1 MDIQTFYPVFETGQV
16 LTSELLNDIIEYLE
30 PQDRTTRANLTG
42 IGVIGG
48 LRPDWNAT
56 AGTLALSRGVAVTS
70 AGHLIVEDH
79 TLFDRVRP
87 YSVPIPSGPTATAED
102 KAKARY
108 PFLFDGN
115 TQREAF
121 ELLPT
126 DFQPAPGE
134 AAPTLLTAAFVAD
147 KTLLLFLETN
157 LESLKNCNVNDCS
170 DKGSEMNL
178 TLRRLLVS
186 RSIADTI
193 LSQEQAIA
201 GRPVDRANH
210 PRLSLPRLAMDKI
223 NPAGT
228 SLVDL
233 ADLHG
238 RYLAC
243 IVKVA
248 GQLMPAMNA
257 AWNAYRPLLQ
267 DLYPDA
273 RFPDGPIPRHH
284 LLNMVA
290 ALVETPV
297 LVQYL
302 YAGMHDLLLGYNE
315 FVECAALFD
324 AECAPNPA
332 RFPKHLLAGDVE
344 PRPLAFAG
352 APKTLADYAQYD
364 ALTAKGGAAPEGA
377 PARRRHHFVPSPAV
391 DCGDDRAAE
400 LRALF
405 CRMVLIA
412 QTYATRN
419 LLGADIELTP
429 SRDGAAPLGE
439 RAIPFYY
446 RFDAGSDLFVN
457 WSWRKARTNRFDA
470 IHSWQFSASANP
482 HPLLL
487 RQDEQDFIRIEGVLG
502 KPLGSTMAELIREK
516 RRLGLSFS
524 LQPVWV
530 ALSDDP
536 RQNDAARQRALAAIQ
551 QLLVCRM
558 RDLDVIFL
566 TIMAAIF
573 AFMVWLVQVLGR
585 LDATKATKRTPSVT
599 APSPATGAVGGRV
612 LNANLAVLNLEPQ
625 EQRKVRLIS
634 DQVLSTARNQKIFA
648 NDTVKVLAQSAV
660 AEQPLQ
666 TVAVASVYDKVRD
679 KAIGGE
685 LFERVRAASD
695 TLGVAGDKE
704 ELSKAIYP
712 AVALMARAEDM
723 MKVASADSLADFDDE
738 AFDTALRGFTD
749 AYVNY
754 AAQAETDP
762 AKTGVEIANA
772 NLAIVGK
779 RDMVSAAATQTS
791 SATITQ
797 ELAKRLKSM
806 FEEMT
811 FAGFARKH
819 PGLEHKGGTPV
830 GGTFV
835 LLYAGRD
842 ELDGGMR
849 IALEKLRG
857 GLGDVFAKLLK
868 LNAPDLSA
876 QASIKQLLASSKPR
890 SDDQL
895 DDFVVLGDFCL
906 PYLCCDSDCSD
917 TVVDR
922 RINQG
927 VGTLKANLAN
937 RAVLVAQPA
946 RDTPVT
952 PAPVSDGPASGPTPA
967 PAPTPT
973 PAPTEPVEPRP
984 STGKVEI
991 SVVSGD
997 ARRGVPLQGA
1007 TLVITDLATGQAK
1020 QQRMATATLSLELK
1034 AGKYAFVA
1042 SSGTLSS
1049 APVEIG
1055 LKAGATVA
1063 VTLQIVG

>member
-30 PQDRTTRANLTG
+30 PQDRTTRANLSG
-42 IGVIGG
+42 IGIVCG

-56 AGTLALSRGVAVTS
+56 AGTLTLSRGVAVTS
-70 AGHLIVEDH
+70 AGHLIVEDS
-79 TLFDRVRP
+79 TAFDRVRP
-87 YSVPIPSGPTATAED
+87 YTVPIPSGPTATAED
-102 KAKARY
+102 KARARY

-134 AAPTLLTAAFVAD
+134 AAPTPLNAAFVAD
-147 KTLLLFLETN
+147 KTVLLFLETN
-157 LESLKNCNVNDCS
+157 LESLKNCDVNDCS

-186 RSIADTI
+186 RSVADTI

-201 GRPVDRANH
+201 GRPVDRASH
-210 PRLSLPRLAMDKI
+210 PRLALKRLSMDKV
-223 NPAGT
+223 NPAGS
-228 SLVDL
+228 SLVAL
-233 ADLHG
+233 ADLYS
-238 RYLAC
+238 RYVTC
-243 IVKVA
+243 IA
-248 GQLMPAMNA
+248 RAATQLQPTMNA
-257 AWNAYRPLLQ
+257 AWNAYKPLLQ
-267 DLYPDA
+267 DMYPSN
-273 RFPDGPIPRHH
+273 RLPEGPIPKHH
-284 LLNMVA
+284 FLNMLA
-290 ALVETPV
+290 ALAETPV

-302 YAGMHDLLLGYNE
+302 HGGLHDILRSYNE
-315 FVECAALFD
+315 FVEGAAAFD

-332 RFPKHLLAGDVE
+332 RFPKHVLAGDVE

-352 APKTLADYAQYD
+352 APKTLAEYTKYD
-364 ALTAKGGAAPEGA
+364 PLTARGGPAPEGA
-377 PARRRHHFVPSPAV
+377 PAARRHHFVPSPAV
-391 DCGDDRAAE
+391 AGDYGKAAE
-400 LRALF
+400 LRSLF
-405 CRMVLIA
+405 ARMVLLA

-429 SRDGAAPLGE
+429 SRDGAAALGE

-446 RFDAGSDLFVN
+446 RFDSSGDLLGN
-457 WSWRKARTNRFDA
+457 WSWRKARINQFAA
-470 IHSWQFSASANP
+470 IHSWQFTGTANP
-482 HPLLL
+482 HPFLL
-487 RQDEQDFIRIEGVLG
+487 RQDEHDFIRIEGIVG

-524 LQPVWV
+524 IQPVWI
-530 ALSDDP
+530 ALNDDP
-536 RQNDAARQRALAAIQ
+536 RQNDAARQRTLAAIQ

-566 TIMAAIF
+566 MIMAAIF

-585 LDATKATKRTPSVT
+585 LDATKATVRTPPST
-599 APSPATGAVGGRV
+599 APAPGGAVGGLV

-625 EQRKVRLIS
+625 EQQKVRLIS
-634 DQVLSTARNQKIFA
+634 EQFLSTARNQKIFA
-648 NDTVKVLAQSAV
+648 NDTVKVLAQSAA

-712 AVALMARAEDM
+712 SVALMARAEDM
-723 MKVASADSLADFDDE
+723 MKVASADSLAEFDGE

-754 AAQAETDP
+754 AAQAETDS
-762 AKTGVEIANA
+762 AKAGVEIANA

-797 ELAKRLKSM
+797 ELVKRLKAM

-811 FAGFARKH
+811 FPGFAQKH

-842 ELDGGMR
+842 ELDVGLR

-857 GLGDVFAKLLK
+857 GLGDLFAKLLK
-868 LNAPDLSA
+868 LNTPDLSPEE
-876 QASIKQLLASSKPR
+876 SIKQLLASSKPR

-917 TVVDR
+917 IVVDR

-946 RDTPVT
+946 RDTLVT
-952 PAPVSDGPASGPTPA
+952 PAPVPGGPASGPTPA
-967 PAPTPT
+967 PTPTPA

-984 STGKVEI
+984 TTGKVDI
-991 SVVSGD
+991 SVFSGD
-997 ARRGVPLQGA
+997 ARRAVPLQAA
-1007 TLVITDLATGQAK
+1007 TLVITDLATGQASK
-1020 QQRMATATLSLELK
+1020 QRMAAATLSLELK
-1034 AGKYAFVA
+1034 SGKYSFVA

>member
-16 LTSELLNDIIEYLE
+16 LTSEQLNDIIDYLE
-30 PQDRTTRANLTG
+30 PQDRTTRANLSG
-42 IGVIGG
+42 IGILCG
-48 LRPDWNAT
+48 LHPDWNAA

-70 AGHLIVEDH
+70 MGHLIVEDH
-79 TLFDRVRP
+79 TAFDRVRP
-87 YSVPIPSGPTATAED
+87 YEVPIPSGPTATAED

-115 TQREAF
+115 TQHQAF

-134 AAPTLLTAAFVAD
+134 TAPTALTAAFVAD
-147 KTLLLFLETN
+147 KTVLLFLETN
-157 LESLKNCNVNDCS
+157 LESLKNCDVNDCS

-186 RSIADTI
+186 RSVADTI
-193 LSQEQAIA
+193 LTQEQAIA
-201 GRPVDRANH
+201 RRPVDRANH
-210 PRLSLPRLAMDKI
+210 PRLGLSRLNMDKV

-228 SLVDL
+228 SLVAL
-233 ADLHG
+233 ADLYA
-238 RYLAC
+238 RYLAS
-243 IVKVA
+243 IAKA
-248 GQLMPAMNA
+248 AIQAMPAMNA
-257 AWNAYRPLLQ
+257 TWNAYQPLLR
-267 DLYPDA
+267 DLYPVE
-273 RFPDGPIPRHH
+273 RFPEGPIPKHH
-284 LLNMVA
+284 FLNILA
-290 ALVETPV
+290 ALAEMPP

-302 YAGMHDLLLGYNE
+302 YGGLHDILCSYNE
-315 FVECAALFD
+315 FIDCAAAFD

-332 RFPKHLLAGDVE
+332 RFPRHVLAGDVE

-352 APKTLADYAQYD
+352 APKTLAEYAKYD
-364 ALTAKGGAAPEGA
+364 ALAAKGGAAPEGA

-391 DCGDDRAAE
+391 DASYEKAAE

-405 CRMVLIA
+405 ARMVLLA
-412 QTYATRN
+412 QTFATRN
-419 LLGADIELTP
+419 LLGASIELTP

-446 RFDAGSDLFVN
+446 RFDTASDLFAN
-457 WSWRKARTNRFDA
+457 WSWRKARANRFGA
-470 IHSWQFSASANP
+470 IFSWQFSAAAKP
-482 HPLLL
+482 HPFLL
-487 RQDEQDFIRIEGVLG
+487 RQDGEDFVRIEGVLG

-524 LQPVWV
+524 IQPVWV

-536 RQNDAARQRALAAIQ
+536 RQNDAARQRAQAAIQ
-551 QLLVCRM
+551 QLLMCRM

-566 TIMAAIF
+566 MIMAAIF

-585 LDATKATKRTPSVT
+585 LDATKATKRTP
-599 APSPATGAVGGRV
+599 PAATPPAGGAVGGLV
-612 LNANLAVLNLEPQ
+612 LNANIAVLNLEPK
-625 EQRKVRLIS
+625 EQQKVRLIS
-634 DQVLSTARNQKIFA
+634 DQLLSNARNEKVLA
-648 NDTVKVLAQSAV
+648 GDTVKFIAQNAV

-685 LFERVRAASD
+685 LFDRVRAASA
-695 TLGVAGDKE
+695 TLGVAGDRE

-712 AVALMARAEDM
+712 SVALMARAEEM
-723 MKVASADSLADFDDE
+723 MKVASTDSLADFDGA

-749 AYVNY
+749 AYASYVV
-754 AAQAETDP
+754 QAETDSSR
-762 AKTGVEIANA
+762 AGVEIANA
-772 NLAIVGK
+772 NLAIVGR
-779 RDMVSAAATQTS
+779 RDMVNAAATQVS

-806 FEEMT
+806 FDEMT
-811 FAGFARKH
+811 FPGFAQKH
-819 PGLEHKGGTPV
+819 PGQEHKAGVPL

-842 ELDGGMR
+842 ELDVGMR

-857 GLGDVFAKLLK
+857 GVGDLFAKLLK
-868 LNAPDLSA
+868 ANAPELSPDE
-876 QASIKQLLASSKPR
+876 SIKQLLASSKPR

-917 TVVDR
+917 IVVDR

-927 VGTLKANLAN
+927 VGTLKANPVN
-937 RAVLVAQPA
+937 RAALTDAV
-946 RDTPVT
+946 VT
-952 PAPVSDGPASGPTPA
+952 PAPTPTPGGPTPTPTPTPA

-973 PAPTEPVEPRP
+973 PTPAPT
-984 STGKVEI
+984 TGKVVI
-991 SVVSGD
+991 SVASGD
-997 ARRGVPLQGA
+997 PRRPVAVQGA
-1007 TLVITDLATGQAK
+1007 ILLVTDLATGK
-1020 QQRMATATLSLELK
+1020 RSERRMVEATLTLDLPSS
-1034 AGKYAFVA
+1034 KYSFVA
-1042 SSGTLSS
+1042 TSGTAQS

-1055 LKAGATVA
+1055 LKAGATVN
-1063 VTLQIVG
+1063 VSLQLVAG

>member
-16 LTSELLNDIIEYLE
+16 LTSEQLNDIIEYLE

-42 IGVIGG
+42 IGILCG
-48 LRPDWNAT
+48 LRPDWSPT

-70 AGHLIVEDH
+70 LGHLILEDH

-87 YSVPIPSGPTATAED
+87 YTVPIPSSPNATPED

-134 AAPTLLTAAFVAD
+134 AAPTPLTAAFVAD
-147 KTLLLFLETN
+147 KTVLLFLETN
-157 LESLKNCNVNDCS
+157 LESLKNCDVNDCS

-186 RSIADTI
+186 RSVADTI
-193 LSQEQAIA
+193 LTQEQAIA

-210 PRLSLPRLAMDKI
+210 PRLGLPRLTMEKV
-223 NPAGT
+223 NPAG
-228 SLVDL
+228 SALVAL
-233 ADLHG
+233 ADLYG

-243 IVKVA
+243 IAKA
-248 GQLMPAMNA
+248 ASQAMPAMNA
-257 AWNAYRPLLQ
+257 AWNAYKPLLQ
-267 DLYPDA
+267 DIYPDA
-273 RFPDGPIPRHH
+273 RFPDGPIPKYH
-284 LLNMVA
+284 LLNMFA
-290 ALVETPV
+290 ALAETPV
-297 LVQYL
+297 LLQYL
-302 YAGMHDLLLGYNE
+302 YAGMHDMLLGYNE
-315 FVECAALFD
+315 FVECAATFD
-324 AECAPNPA
+324 AECAPNPE
-332 RFPKHLLAGDVE
+332 RFPRHILAGDVE
-344 PRPLAFAG
+344 PRALAFAG
-352 APKTLADYAQYD
+352 APKTLAEYAKYD
-364 ALTAKGGAAPEGA
+364 ALAAKGGAAPEGA
-377 PARRRHHFVPSPAV
+377 PARRRHHFVPSPAL
-391 DCGDDRAAE
+391 DSGYDKAAE

-405 CRMVLIA
+405 SRLVLLA
-412 QTYATRN
+412 QTYATRG

-446 RFDAGSDLFVN
+446 RFDTGSDLLAN
-457 WSWRKARTNRFDA
+457 WSWRKARANRFGT

-487 RQDEQDFIRIEGVLG
+487 RHDEQDFIRIEGVLG
-502 KPLGSTMAELIREK
+502 KPLGSTIAELIREK

-524 LQPVWV
+524 IQPVWV
-530 ALSDDP
+530 ALGADA
-536 RQNDAARQRALAAIQ
+536 RQNDAARQRAQAAIQ
-551 QLLVCRM
+551 QLLMCRM

-566 TIMAAIF
+566 MIMAAIF

-585 LDATKATKRTPSVT
+585 LDATKATKRTPST
-599 APSPATGAVGGRV
+599 APPAGGAVGGLV

-625 EQRKVRLIS
+625 EQQKVRLIS
-634 DQVLSTARNQKIFA
+634 DQFLSTARNQKIFA
-648 NDTVKVLAQSAV
+648 NDTVKVLAQSA

-666 TVAVASVYDKVRD
+666 TVAVASIFDKVRD

-712 AVALMARAEDM
+712 SVALMARAEDM
-723 MKVASADSLADFDDE
+723 MKVASADSLADFDAE

-749 AYVNY
+749 AYANY
-754 AAQAETDP
+754 ATQAETDS
-762 AKTGVEIANA
+762 ARAGAEIANA

-779 RDMVSAAATQTS
+779 RDMVSAAATQLS
-791 SATITQ
+791 STTITQ

-811 FAGFARKH
+811 FPGFAQKH

-835 LLYAGRD
+835 LLYAGRE
-842 ELDGGMR
+842 ELDAGMR

-857 GLGDVFAKLLK
+857 DLGDLFAKLLK
-868 LNAPDLSA
+868 ANAPDLSPD
-876 QASIKQLLASSKPR
+876 QTIKQLFASSKPR

-906 PYLCCDSDCSD
+906 PYLCCDNDCSD
-917 TVVDR
+917 IVVDR

-927 VGTLKANLAN
+927 VGTLKANLVN
-937 RAVLVAQPA
+937 RAVLTNAV
-946 RDTPVT
+946 VT
-952 PAPVSDGPASGPTPA
+952 PAPTPRPAPTPGGPASGPTPT
-967 PAPTPT
+967 PTPTPTPPPT
-973 PAPTEPVEPRP
+973 PAPT
-984 STGKVEI
+984 TGKV
-991 SVVSGD
+991 VVSVTSGD
-997 ARRGVPLQGA
+997 LRRPVPVRGA
-1007 TLVITDLATGQAK
+1007 ILLVTDLATGK
-1020 QQRMATATLSLELK
+1020 SSEHRMPEATLTLDLPSS
-1034 AGKYAFVA
+1034 KYSFVA
-1042 SSGTLSS
+1042 TSGTAKS
-1049 APVEIG
+1049 APVDIG
-1055 LKAGATVA
+1055 LKAGATVN
-1063 VTLQIVG
+1063 VSLQLVAG